1 MKANNAFTSTLL
13 DIDLKF
19 NPRLKKKI
27 LRSFEKYKEKT
38 KALFMRMQIKN
49 KGLEDEL
56 EDQNNEIGRLKYN
69 LAREQE
75 KTIHEKTKIQLN
87 K

>member
-1 MKANNAFTSTLL
+1 MKANNAFASTLL
-13 DIDLKF
+13 DIDIKF

-38 KALFMRMQIKN
+38 KALFMRMKLKN

-56 EDQNNEIGRLKYN
+56 EDQNNEIGRLKSN
-69 LAREQE
+69 LEREQE
-75 KTIHEKTKIQLN
+75 KIDKIPTEIE
-87 K
+87 

>member
-27 LRSFEKYKEKT
+27 LRLFEKYKQNT
-38 KALFMRMQIKN
+38 KSFFMRMKLKN

-56 EDQNNEIGRLKYN
+56 EDQNNEIGRLKSN
-69 LAREQE
+69 LSREQE
-75 KTIHEKTKIQLN
+75 KIDKNPYKS
-87 K
+87 

>member
-1 MKANNAFTSTLL
+1 MKANNEFTSTLL

-38 KALFMRMQIKN
+38 KALFMRMKLKN
-49 KGLEDEL
+49 KVLEDEL
-56 EDQNNEIGRLKYN
+56 EDQNNEIGRLKSN
-69 LAREQE
+69 LASE
-75 KTIHEKTKIQLN
+75 KENKIHENTNIQLN

>member
-1 MKANNAFTSTLL
+1 MKANNAFTSILL

-27 LRSFEKYKEKT
+27 LRSIEKYKEET
-38 KALFMRMQIKN
+38 KALFMRMKLKN
-49 KGLEDEL
+49 KGLEFEL
-56 EDQNNEIGRLKYN
+56 EDQNNEIGRLKSN

-75 KTIHEKTKIQLN
+75 KTIYEKTNIELRK
-87 K
+87 